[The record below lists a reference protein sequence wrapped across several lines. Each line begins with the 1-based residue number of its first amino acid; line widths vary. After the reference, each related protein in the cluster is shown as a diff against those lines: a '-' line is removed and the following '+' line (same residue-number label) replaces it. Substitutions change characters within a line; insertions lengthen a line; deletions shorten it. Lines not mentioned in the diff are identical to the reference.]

1 MSRTN
6 TQTFNRKL
14 CSANVLV
21 CPFNKKILYFCV
33 LVKENQL
40 VNTEII
46 RFIKQIFATL
56 FLLCSSLF
64 SNAQLS
70 VNSTQT
76 PTQLVQNVLL
86 GNGITVS
93 NITYTGGGSARGFF
107 NGATSNIGLASGVI
121 LTTGDIINAP
131 GPNLSGSEGTDNTL
145 NGDPDLDQISGV
157 LTFDAC
163 VLEFDFI
170 PLADSVSFRYVFGSE
185 EYPEFVD
192 GVVNDAFGFFISGPG
207 IAGPYSNG
215 AKNIAIIPGTTTP
228 VTINDVN
235 NGTNDCL
242 LGGPLGPC
250 SNCTYYVDNCNGT
263 SVQYDGFTTVLEAKA
278 TVVPCQTYHIKLAV
292 ADGGDGVW
300 DSGVFLEA
308 NSFSSGT
315 VNISA
320 EATYSSTLNDTALI
334 EGCGDA
340 IVHFERTGS
349 TTSPQVVHF
358 TITGTAANGTDYVQ
372 IPDSIVIPAGQTIA
386 DLILSSISDGIPEG
400 AETVIITLQL
410 QAICNGA
417 PQPSIS
423 LSISDPPPL
432 NLVSVSNDTVLICP
446 GAVTLSI
453 TVTGGIPG
461 YNYTWDS
468 GQTTQSITINPNVT
482 TTYTVIVSDTCGNQS
497 ITESITVSL
506 PNYVPMIVSAS
517 DAAICGG
524 DSAMIT
530 ATVVG
535 GIPNYT
541 YSWDNGLGNGQTFYV
556 NPAQNTNYTV
566 TVTDSC
572 SISVVQTILVSVDSA
587 HADFTYEYQG
597 PRTLRFTNLSIDAVD
612 SQWFFQDGSASTD
625 YSPLHTF
632 TDTGTY
638 YVLLV
643 ITNSAGCID
652 SVKYPVI
659 AYPDFHVWIPN
670 AFTPGNDQLNEYF
683 SPVGQG
689 WRSAEMRI
697 YNRWGEQIY
706 TIWGTRIYWDGKRE
720 VGTFYPNDVYVYS
733 MIFKTPIGEIYKK
746 MGTVTLVR

>member
-1 MSRTN
+1 MG
-6 TQTFNRKL
+6 L
-14 CSANVLV
+14 L
-21 CPFNKKILYFCV
+21 
-33 LVKENQL
+33 KENQL
-40 VNTEII
+40 FKSDLQT
-46 RFIKQIFATL
+46 FIKGFCATVI
-56 FLLCSSLF
+56 LLCF
-64 SNAQLS
+64 SFFSYAQLT
-70 VNSTQT
+70 VNNTQT
-76 PTQLVQNVLL
+76 PTQLVQDVLL

-93 NITYTGGGSARGFF
+93 NITYTGATAARGFF

-121 LTTGDIINAP
+121 LTTGEIINAP
-131 GPNLSGSEGTDNTL
+131 GPNSSGGEGTDNSGF
-145 NGDPDLDQISGV
+145 GDPDLDQISGV
-157 LTFDAC
+157 FTFDAC
-163 VLEFDFI
+163 VLEFDFV
-170 PLADSVSFRYVFGSE
+170 PLADSVTFRYVFGSE
-185 EYPEFVD
+185 EYPEFVG

-215 AKNIAIIPGTTTP
+215 AENIAIIPGTSTP

-235 NGTNDCL
+235 NGDNDCFS
-242 LGGPLGPC
+242 GGPTGPC
-250 SNCTYYVDNCNGT
+250 SNCAYYVNNCNGNT
-263 SVQYDGFTTVLEAKA
+263 VQYDGFTTVLEAKA
-278 TVVPCQTYHIKLAV
+278 TVIPCQTYHIKLAV

-340 IVHFERTGS
+340 LIHFERTGS
-349 TTSPQVVHF
+349 TTSAQTVHF

-386 DLILSSISDGIPEG
+386 NLTLSSISDGIPEG
-400 AETVIITLQL
+400 SETVIITLQL
-410 QAICNGA
+410 GSVCNGA
-417 PQPSIS
+417 PQPSIA
-423 LSISDPPPL
+423 LTISDAPPL
-432 NLVSVSNDTVLICP
+432 NLVSVSNDTVLVCP

-453 TVTGGIPG
+453 EVDGGIPG
-461 YNYTWDS
+461 YNYSWDS
-468 GQTTQSITINPNVT
+468 GQSTQSITVSPGVT
-482 TTYTVIVSDTCGNQS
+482 TTYTVTVSDTCGNQS
-497 ITESITVSL
+497 ITESITISL
-506 PNYVPMIVSAS
+506 PNYVPMVITAS

-524 DSAMIT
+524 DSALIT
-530 ATVVG
+530 ATVNG

-541 YSWDNGLGNGQTFYV
+541 YTWDNGLGDGQTFYV

-572 SISVVQTILVSVDSA
+572 SISTTQTILVSVDTA

-597 PRTLRFTNLSIDAVD
+597 ARTLRFFNTSIDAVD
-612 SQWFFQDGSASTD
+612 SQWFFQDGTASTD
-625 YSPLHTF
+625 FSPTHTF

-652 SVKYPVI
+652 SVIYPVI
-659 AYPDFHVWIPN
+659 AYPDFHVWIPSG
-670 AFTPGNDQLNEYF
+670 FTPGNDRLNEYF

-706 TIWGTRIYWDGKRE
+706 TSFDTRLYWDGKRPD
-720 VGTFYPNDVYVYS
+720 GTFYPNDVYVYT
-733 MIFKTPIGEIYKK
+733 MQFKTPIGEVHKK
-746 MGTVTLVR
+746 MGTITLVR